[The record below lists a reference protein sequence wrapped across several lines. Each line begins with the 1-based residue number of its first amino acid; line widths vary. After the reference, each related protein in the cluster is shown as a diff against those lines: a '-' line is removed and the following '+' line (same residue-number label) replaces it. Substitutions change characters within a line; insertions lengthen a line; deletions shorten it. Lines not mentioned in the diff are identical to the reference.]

1 MEHRCILLYVEI
13 VSVSVFT
20 DLSQSSLFAMWDG
33 NPIKDSLK
41 GVKSFYNPPTGHL
54 HDDAVL
60 LLRTNPSGFYL
71 LVKIRALLFKV
82 LWDNQIYE
90 NERNSND
97 VIV

>member
-1 MEHRCILLYVEI
+1 MKI
-13 VSVSVFT
+13 VSVSIFT
-20 DLSQSSLFAMWDG
+20 DSVNSILLGMWNG

-41 GVKSFYNPPTGHL
+41 GVRSFYNPPTGHL

-60 LLRTNPSGFYL
+60 LLRQNPSGFYF
-71 LVKIRALLFKV
+71 LVKLELLLFK
-82 LWDNQIYE
+82 LRWNNKIYE